1 MRQQRQVRNKEF
13 SHRCCIA
20 CSYVLSGRDVHI
32 SAAFSCQSNANNTIR
47 GSLFFDPL
55 LQPQVFSVGDVVE
68 LDGVEMQ
75 EWNEL
80 PQLSGRNVQIKK
92 K

>member
-1 MRQQRQVRNKEF
+1 M
-13 SHRCCIA
+13 
-20 CSYVLSGRDVHI
+20 LSGRDVHI
-32 SAAFSCQSNANNTIR
+32 SAEFLCPSNADNKIR
-47 GSLFFDPL
+47 GSFFFDPL